1 MTDIHTIHVTLTPLE
16 AHLLGKIRQQL
27 PSFTDDDLQRH
38 VVSKG
43 LLAVGECIPDEAD
56 ALDAI
61 DARNAPTVEKH
72 ITIELDERLRR
83 RLERLLHVRPGL
95 DRNRVFASVLDIG
108 LEALVELDAVRP
120 SELTPPRDAA
130 PAAQPAELAFEQG
143 HGFGRSFTIELRE
156 YQRKTLALLQKR
168 APNGEDAHDLV
179 ERALTR
185 GLLAM
190 IAETI
195 DKENVVATSSPPAS
209 REVGHP

>member
-16 AHLLGKIRQQL
+16 AHLLGKIHQQL
-27 PSFTDDDLQRH
+27 SSFTDDDLQRH

-43 LLAVGECIPDEAD
+43 LLVIGEQIPDEPD

-72 ITIELDERLRR
+72 ITIDLDERLRQ

-108 LEALVELDAVRP
+108 LETLVELEVVRP
-120 SELTPPRDAA
+120 AELTPPRDTD
-130 PAAQPAELAFEQG
+130 PPAQPAELVFEQG
-143 HGFGRSFTIELRE
+143 HGFGRAFTIELRE
-156 YQRKTLALLQKR
+156 YQRKALALFHKNS
-168 APNGEDAHDLV
+168 ATDEDAHDLV

-190 IAETI
+190 IAETV
-195 DKENVVATSSPPAS
+195 DKENGVATSSLS
-209 REVGHP
+209 GGVEGGHP